1 MDTGYFGAHALARR
15 LRLGRLAS
23 PSPHLGSVEGASMLG
38 FAPGGG
44 RLVLA
49 GARSGR
55 AIVVVL
61 TNRTESGQPEP
72 KVLRGLITILAERRR
87 PSRWCK
93 QCPPELAQTLNA
105 NTDEVA
111 KWLATAYDCCR
122 THIFN
127 LEALTSMDSG
137 SLSECART
145 LPPSSPS
152 RPSMSEPPT
161 TLMNT
166 TISP

>member
-1 MDTGYFGAHALARR
+1 MFTPGVDQKVSLFTHVGLTQPEKNGQSQCATWLSMDTVYFGAHTLARR

-49 GARSGR
+49 GARSR
-55 AIVVVL
+55 RVIVVVL
-61 TNRTESGQPEP
+61 TSRTESGKPEP

-93 QCPPELAQTLNA
+93 QCPPELVQTLNA
-105 NTDEVA
+105 NTAEVA
-111 KWLATAYDCCR
+111 
-122 THIFN
+122 
-127 LEALTSMDSG
+127 
-137 SLSECART
+137 
-145 LPPSSPS
+145 
-152 RPSMSEPPT
+152 
-161 TLMNT
+161 
-166 TISP
+166 